1 MNMKYFLILKLFIFL
16 SFSLKAEKYI
26 FESSSS
32 VSSDH
37 IFLTENLKST
47 TVIIENRWT
56 DSFGNYGTGKCNG
69 HILTENEKIS
79 LTLFCEQ
86 IESNG
91 DKFWTQ
97 LLRDKDMKAGIGKI
111 RYLNATGIYKKFI
124 GIECQYAVNYMNNQ
138 INFVK
143 QICDLP
149 ND

>member
-1 MNMKYFLILKLFIFL
+1 MKFFLIATLHFLFVFT
-16 SFSLKAEKYI
+16 LKAEKYTY
-26 FESSSS
+26 ESSSS
-32 VSSDH
+32 VISDH
-37 IFLTENLKST
+37 IKISKDLTST
-47 TVIIENRWT
+47 TVNIESRWT
-56 DSFGNYGTGKCNG
+56 DSFGEYGTNKCNG
-69 HILTENEKIS
+69 HILEESEEIS
-79 LTLFCEQ
+79 LIVFCENTA
-86 IESNG
+86 SNG

-138 INFVK
+138 INFLK